1 MSAVIPPAKS
11 ELKENLKLSCISLLD
26 KKAEDLK
33 LLYFGEKSPLTDCF
47 IIATGTSDPHLKALR
62 DNLEKTLKEHAVQT
76 LSRERFKPGGWLI
89 LDAIDFVVHLFST
102 EQREN
107 YALEHLWKDA
117 EEVKLSELG
126 VGEDLSDKKT

>member
-1 MSAVIPPAKS
+1 MCPAIPSSKS
-11 ELKENLKLSCISLLD
+11 ELQENLKLTCLSLID
-26 KKAEDLK
+26 KKAEDIR

-62 DNLEKTLKEHAVQT
+62 DNLEKTLKEHSVET
-76 LSRERFKPGGWLI
+76 LSKERFKPGGWLI
-89 LDAIDFVVHLFST
+89 LDAIDFVVHLFSK

-117 EEVKLSELG
+117 EEVCLTELG
-126 VGEDLSDKKT
+126 IE

>member
-1 MSAVIPPAKS
+1 MSSVLPETKF
-11 ELKENLKLSCISLLD
+11 ELRKNLHIACEALLD

-33 LLYFGEKSPLTDCF
+33 LLYFGDKSPLTDCF

-62 DNLEKTLKEHAVQT
+62 NNLEVVLKENKIET
-76 LSRERFKPGGWLI
+76 LSKDRFQPSGWLI
-89 LDAIDFVVHLFST
+89 LDAIDFVVHLFSK

-117 EEVKLSELG
+117 EQLRP
-126 VGEDLSDKKT
+126 EDL

>member
-1 MSAVIPPAKS
+1 MSAVIPSSKS
-11 ELKENLKLSCISLLD
+11 ELKQNLALACSSLLN

-33 LLYFGEKSPLTDCF
+33 LLYFGDQSPLTDCF
-47 IIATGTSDPHLKALR
+47 VIATGTSDPHLKALR
-62 DNLEKTLKEHAVQT
+62 DTLEKALKENAVAT

-89 LDAIDFVVHLFST
+89 LDAIDFVVHLFSK

-117 EEVKLSELG
+117 KEIKLSELG
-126 VGEDLSDKKT
+126 VE

>member
-1 MSAVIPPAKS
+1 MTAVIPSSKS
-11 ELKENLKLSCISLLD
+11 ELKNNLRMSCQSLLN
-26 KKAEDLK
+26 KKAADLK

-47 IIATGTSDPHLKALR
+47 VIATGTSDPHLKALR
-62 DNLEKTLKEHAVQT
+62 NELEKTLKENAIET

-89 LDAIDFVVHLFST
+89 LDAIDFVVHLFSS

-117 EEVKLSELG
+117 EEISLEELG
-126 VGEDLSDKKT
+126 IEEDS

>member
-1 MSAVIPPAKS
+1 MCPVIPSSKS
-11 ELKENLKLSCISLLD
+11 ELQENLKLTCLSLID

-62 DNLEKTLKEHAVQT
+62 DNLEKTLKEHSVET
-76 LSRERFKPGGWLI
+76 LSKERFKPGGWLI
-89 LDAIDFVVHLFST
+89 LDAIDFVVHLFSK
-102 EQREN
+102 EQRDN

-117 EEVKLSELG
+117 EEVSLTELG
-126 VGEDLSDKKT
+126 VE

>member
-1 MSAVIPPAKS
+1 MCPVIPSSKS
-11 ELKENLKLSCISLLD
+11 ELQENLKLTCLSLID

-62 DNLEKTLKEHAVQT
+62 DNLEKTLKEHSVET
-76 LSRERFKPGGWLI
+76 LSKERFKPGGWLI
-89 LDAIDFVVHLFST
+89 LDAIDFVVHLFSK

-117 EEVKLSELG
+117 EEVSLTELG
-126 VGEDLSDKKT
+126 VE